1 MSPSP
6 PAAFGR
12 SAARPIDSYPA
23 AFTLPAVPS
32 PTAECPPEVAAG
44 SNAAAARSAWRP
56 YAILALAGA
65 NLTLVQFVA
74 MKEFS
79 ALVGSNELVTLMVVA
94 GYFLGLSGGYLVSD
108 RLSRRGLLVLGALTL
123 LLHASL
129 PFSARWVA
137 GAMAGINLAGNTP
150 PFVFLLTLG
159 GIAPFYAVFLPRL
172 IEEST
177 GGEPDPQGRQL
188 ARCYGVE
195 IAGGFLGLV
204 IVFLLTP
211 ARMGLILTLHLL
223 GLVTLLLLFT
233 GGRPRWLFGL
243 LALPVA
249 YLSWWPLLD
258 RASLG
263 YFYEQARD
271 FTDPKVIASEFSPY
285 QRVDLV
291 EAGPARER
299 ATYLYL
305 NGNLLYGSRA
315 LHQHNLLVS
324 LLPNVI
330 APRGPGHALVIAG
343 GSLDNARYLAPR
355 TKSLNVVEI
364 DETVVRLTRKHLQEP
379 RGNFPTNWEL
389 AIDDGKHFLGAW
401 KGEPFDVISVDVPV
415 PTHLQTAMLH
425 SERFFALAASRL
437 APDGI
442 FSISLAGLLQ
452 NQPRDGSPPQRLSNR
467 VLAGLL
473 RAFPHVSIVR
483 VGDHDF
489 AWASKSDLKLESAAL
504 QRQSDGFLARLPEGR
519 AAFGSPKLEVLPAG
533 LVQNLAL
540 NVAPIGEAD
549 MQIVL
554 RLSWNKLYRRF
565 YEPR

>member
-1 MSPSP
+1 MPGGPDVPRSP
-6 PAAFGR
+6 
-12 SAARPIDSYPA
+12 
-23 AFTLPAVPS
+23 
-32 PTAECPPEVAAG
+32 
-44 SNAAAARSAWRP
+44 AWRP

-74 MKEFS
+74 MKEFA
-79 ALVGSNELVTLMVVA
+79 ALVGSNELVTLLVVA
-94 GYFLGLSGGYLVSD
+94 GYFLGLSAGYLISD
-108 RLSRRGLLVLGALTL
+108 RLSRRALLVLGGLTL
-123 LLHASL
+123 ALHASL
-129 PFSARWVA
+129 PFSARWFA
-137 GAMAGINLAGNTP
+137 GAMGSINLAGNIP
-150 PFVFLLTLG
+150 PFVFLLTLC
-159 GIAPFYAVFLPRL
+159 GITPFYAVFLPRL
-172 IEEST
+172 VDEANAGQE
-177 GGEPDPQGRQL
+177 DADGRQL

-195 IAGGFLGLV
+195 ISGGFLGLL
-204 IVFLLTP
+204 IVLLATP
-211 ARMGLILTLHLL
+211 ARMPLILTLHLL
-223 GLVTLLLLFT
+223 GLIVLLLLFV
-233 GGRPRWLFGL
+233 GGRPRWLYGL

-249 YLSWWPLLD
+249 YWSWWPLLD
-258 RASLG
+258 RKSLNY
-263 YFYEQARD
+263 YFEQARD
-271 FTDPKVIASEFSPY
+271 YSSPSVIASEFSPY

-291 EAGPARER
+291 EAGPANDR

-315 LHQHNLLVS
+315 LHQHNLFVS
-324 LLPNVI
+324 LLPNLM
-330 APRGPGHALVIAG
+330 APRGPGRALVVAG

-379 RGNFPTNWEL
+379 RGDFPTNWDL

-401 KGEPFDVISVDVPV
+401 RGEPFDVISVDVPV

-452 NQPRDGSPPQRLSNR
+452 ERPRDGTPSQRLANR

-473 RAFPHVSIVR
+473 RSFRQVLIVR

-489 AWASKSDLKLESAAL
+489 AWASQTPLAFTGPGIQSQAERFIASEPGGRNTFGTPRITVLEDATVHDRA
-504 QRQSDGFLARLPEGR
+504 EG
-519 AAFGSPKLEVLPAG
+519 AE
-533 LVQNLAL
+533 
-540 NVAPIGEAD
+540 PIGEAD

-565 YEPR
+565 YEPK

>member
-285 QRVDLV
+285 QRV
-291 EAGPARER
+291 
-299 ATYLYL
+299 
-305 NGNLLYGSRA
+305 A

-389 AIDDGKHFLGAW
+389 AIDDGKHFLGTW